1 MFFSDLL
8 VFSSLQDIDHSISF
22 CKDLIL
28 KIEYLT
34 TKFLLFFGE
43 RLDFLLKLELVG
55 RVLRF
60 FCLSSVLF
68 DFCFCIL
75 ECYFERFGM
84 IISPFFQFFGLF
96 LEVDSIS
103 LVSTFEELLPFFIIG
118 FSDSFFE
125 GILS

>member
-1 MFFSDLL
+1 MFFGDLL
-8 VFSSLQDIDHSISF
+8 VFSSLQDIDHPVSF
-22 CKDLIL
+22 REDLIF

-43 RLDFLLKLELVG
+43 RLDFLLEFELVA
-55 RVLRF
+55 RILRF

-103 LVSTFEELLPFFIIG
+103 FVSSFEELLPFFIIG

-125 GILS
+125 GILT